1 MYEITAIQV
10 SSRPPTL
17 GTITSYYFQ
26 GRNGEASSW
35 IDKVVAVAH
44 VRSHA
49 NTVYVTGGGSSTYVE
64 VVENGAS
71 PYLRTKGNSSTN
83 DNLLSQPIY

>member
-26 GRNGEASSW
+26 GRNGEASNW
-35 IDKVVAVAH
+35 INKPAAVAH
-44 VRSHA
+44 VRSYP
-49 NTVYVTGGGSSTYVE
+49 NTVYVSGGGSSTYVE
-64 VVENGAS
+64 VVENGAN
-71 PYLRTKGNSSTN
+71 PYLRTKGNSSTS
-83 DNLLSQPIY
+83 DNLLSQPIH